1 MKKLFISLSAL
12 FVCSLCFADGFN
24 YETLKNPPANI
35 QFIDYKDGD
44 VCYLPKQV
52 VYTETSNIGTVSMH
66 PRIIRLSGKL
76 KVQIIFISDKG
87 HAKKIYIKHKGI
99 FVELKI
105 AGVRESPLKRL
116 GKMYWVIC
124 ELPIEKYVEY
134 FIKNFP
140 SDLRFNVPQI
150 SKFTLET
157 DIPKSWK
164 KSFDAMKPFF
174 KLDNEVQVQFR

>member
-1 MKKLFISLSAL
+1 MLKKIFACAALIS
-12 FVCSLCFADGFN
+12 CYLCLADGFN
-24 YETLKNPPANI
+24 YETLKNPPSNI

-87 HAKKIYIKHKGI
+87 HAKKIYIKHKGN

-105 AGVRESPLKRL
+105 TAPNKNPDKDKIFWVR
-116 GKMYWVIC
+116 C
-124 ELPIEKYVEY
+124 EIPIDEYIEY

-157 DIPKSWK
+157 DIPNGWK

-174 KLDNEVQVQFR
+174 NLDNEVQMQFR

>member
-1 MKKLFISLSAL
+1 MLKKIVICISLISC
-12 FVCSLCFADGFN
+12 FLCFADDFN
-24 YETLKNPPANI
+24 YELLKNPPANI

-44 VCYLPKQV
+44 VCYVPKKV
-52 VYTETSNIGTVSMH
+52 IYTETSNIGTVSMY
-66 PRIIRLSGKL
+66 PRIMRLSGKL
-76 KVQIIFISDKG
+76 KIQVLFISDKG
-87 HAKKIYIKHKGI
+87 HAKKIYIKHKGN

-105 AGVRESPLKRL
+105 TAPNKNPDKDKIFWVR
-116 GKMYWVIC
+116 C
-124 ELPIEKYVEY
+124 EIPIDEYIEY

-157 DIPKSWK
+157 DIPEGWK